1 MAGYSSSFTVSVA
14 AADRKLV
21 TSAQVIEAL
30 GLAATTDRIDALC
43 EEISDAICRYC
54 RVPEDGVKA
63 PTLLVETI
71 VETFRRSTKLEVGA
85 FPYPASQPDFK
96 GLPLSRFPI
105 QSITSIVED
114 GVTLSAST
122 YEIDK
127 AAGYVKRLLNGGEV
141 YWTANKIVVTYIAGR
156 DMTQE
161 LGLRSAAINAV
172 REQYF
177 ADNRDPALRGV
188 NVEGIGRR
196 DYQIGGASGVSA
208 LAAVQPFAPSV
219 LAALEP
225 YRYPMQ

>member
-1 MAGYSSSFTVSVA
+1 M
-14 AADRKLV
+14 
-21 TSAQVIEAL
+21 IEAL

-63 PTLLVETI
+63 PTLLIETLVETLA
-71 VETFRRSTKLEVGA
+71 RSTKLEIGA

-96 GLPLSRFPI
+96 GLPLSRYPI
-105 QSITSIVED
+105 QTITSIVED
-114 GVTLSAST
+114 GVTLSVSNYA
-122 YEIDK
+122 IDK
-127 AAGYVKRLLNGGEV
+127 AKGYLNRRLNGKDV
-141 YWTANKIVVTYIAGR
+141 YWTADEIVVTYSAGR
-156 DMTQE
+156 VMTQE

-177 ADNRDPALRGV
+177 SDRRDPSLRSV

-196 DYQIGGASGVSA
+196 DYQIGGASGVSTS
-208 LAAVQPFAPSV
+208 AAMQPFTPSV